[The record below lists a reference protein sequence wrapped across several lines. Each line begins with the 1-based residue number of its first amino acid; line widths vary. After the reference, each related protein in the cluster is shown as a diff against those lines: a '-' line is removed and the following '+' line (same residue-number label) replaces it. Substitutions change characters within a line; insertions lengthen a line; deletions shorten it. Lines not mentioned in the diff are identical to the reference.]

1 MKSNSQLKREA
12 KQLFQLCLLNGRP
25 DDQRTRKVAQQI
37 ATNGHRG
44 DQAILKHFGRLVR
57 LREAQ
62 RTAIIESAQ
71 TLPAELQ
78 DSLVQGLTRRYG
90 PGLTFTFIEQPALL
104 GGIRIQIGSDVFD
117 GSVRGRLK
125 ALEGNF

>member
-12 KQLFQLCLLNGRP
+12 KQLFRLCLSNGRP
-25 DDQRTRKVAQQI
+25 DDQLTRSVAHQI

-44 DQAILKHFGRLVR
+44 DRAILKHFGRLVR

-62 RTAIIESAQ
+62 RTAVIESAQ

-78 DSLVQGLTRRYG
+78 DSLAKGLARRYG
-90 PGLTFTFIEQPALL
+90 PGLTFTFMEQPALIA
-104 GGIRIQIGSDVFD
+104 GIRIQIGSDVFD
-117 GSVRGRLK
+117 GSVRGRLI
-125 ALEGNF
+125 ALERNF